1 MSGAFYFAI
10 VIGGLV
16 ILSSVEVDAQST
28 VEYSVSCEPSMLD
41 EAVNMMK
48 GNLKDVKFI
57 REDLRDVKNYL
68 SSNKLQQINSSCV
81 SKEDLI
87 TALAPFQ
94 QPSSSS
100 AVDTSTLCEYRIH
113 LSLSFNYTRANIV
126 YIISICIMN
135 NN

>member
-1 MSGAFYFAI
+1 MSRAFYFAI

-28 VEYSVSCEPSMLD
+28 VDYSVLCESSMLD
-41 EAVNMMK
+41 EAVSMMK
-48 GNLKDVKFI
+48 GNLKDVKLI

-68 SSNKLQQINSSCV
+68 SSNQLQQVNSSCV

-94 QPSSSS
+94 RPSSCS

-113 LSLSFNYTRANIV
+113 LSLSFNNTRANIV
-126 YIISICIMN
+126 YIICICIMN